1 MGTLIKLFH
10 SVSMEALV
18 FLADSA
24 MDPEPRRPF
33 IIDAARL
40 RTLSLGAERFPIMVS
55 WVTVTSALSTRISTA
70 KSGLATS
77 AGPVMGEE
85 VQSTLSQIE

>member
-10 SVSMEALV
+10 SVSMETMG

-24 MDPEPRRPF
+24 MDPEPRRLF
-33 IIDAARL
+33 IIDSAQL

-55 WVTVTSALSTRISTA
+55 
-70 KSGLATS
+70 G
-77 AGPVMGEE
+77 
-85 VQSTLSQIE
+85 